1 MLKLIWG
8 FACRTYHIV
17 GNLMSQLICWL
28 QVVSYGSDADIA
40 RNKEK
45 LSDQLTKM
53 AKSKPPT
60 GLIKLSME
68 FEPATNNQE
77 GFKDMFGDLSK
88 TRSREP
94 VVKVLYIFFSYMW
107 SVGFLIFS

>member
-1 MLKLIWG
+1 M
-8 FACRTYHIV
+8 
-17 GNLMSQLICWL
+17 
-28 QVVSYGSDADIA
+28 SYGSDADIA

-94 VVKVLYIFFSYMW
+94 VVKVFYIFACWVFLHAFCGM
-107 SVGFLIFS
+107 LIFF